1 MLYFNQKKIKAIP
14 SRSIVNDVAWRDG
27 PATYESYSPFE
38 GCYSMLVNQFNT
50 DVKRRKF
57 NLKEFV
63 DWAGEFD
70 PEKIGVVNET
80 VDDTLEDEEDST
92 GALDEEDATAYTGK
106 DLEGLYKHSPA
117 ALVKFFSIKLTQYFT
132 YSNSPYNNQTIN
144 PLKLVGIDEKESEA
158 ELRVIE
164 AEDAQLDEL
173 LRERLPYLIKRI
185 HEKSTELRVSLFYLL
200 STYHKLVY
208 EEGMDPC
215 SIRPKQVYDYP
226 YIHMNGNGNHDRLMD
241 YKNDE
246 KQPYAKVAREFLTR
260 PDLNDPYYRNC
271 MEFVEL
277 LDRAGI
283 DMMQQDWSKFNSDF
297 VQSIR
302 ITALPT
308 DEEFFTDNEALLK
321 KYLTPE
327 MLFTPVEIATTHQ
340 SQDKVSNLVLDYDDK
355 MKTVTYPLLERISQ
369 RDIVLQREMSQI
381 DISDVNEFLNLYKLY
396 VTGTKGDFDLKPGYG
411 LVCDE
416 SGKPLSLVARTLVS
430 SDDAFASD
438 YLYLSYSGLL
448 ILTQFNETLLYT
460 TVKKASEELRENIIT
475 GKRVS
480 ISLRKYTDETKI
492 H

>member
-1 MLYFNQKKIKAIP
+1 MVMKKFLSLVLVTTLCLGVFCSCKKEDKGEDTKVV
-14 SRSIVNDVAWRDG
+14 SNSIV
-27 PATYESYSPFE
+27 
-38 GCYSMLVNQFNT
+38 
-50 DVKRRKF
+50 
-57 NLKEFV
+57 
-63 DWAGEFD
+63 
-70 PEKIGVVNET
+70 
-80 VDDTLEDEEDST
+80 
-92 GALDEEDATAYTGK
+92 
-106 DLEGLYKHSPA
+106 
-117 ALVKFFSIKLTQYFT
+117 
-132 YSNSPYNNQTIN
+132 
-144 PLKLVGIDEKESEA
+144 IDE
-158 ELRVIE
+158 
-164 AEDAQLDEL
+164 
-173 LRERLPYLIKRI
+173 
-185 HEKSTELRVSLFYLL
+185 
-200 STYHKLVY
+200 
-208 EEGMDPC
+208 
-215 SIRPKQVYDYP
+215 
-226 YIHMNGNGNHDRLMD
+226 NN
-241 YKNDE
+241 
-246 KQPYAKVAREFLTR
+246 
-260 PDLNDPYYRNC
+260 PD
-271 MEFVEL
+271 
-277 LDRAGI
+277 
-283 DMMQQDWSKFNSDF
+283 
-297 VQSIR
+297 
-302 ITALPT
+302 
-308 DEEFFTDNEALLK
+308 
-321 KYLTPE
+321 LTPE